1 MRVLITAASRH
12 HATTDV
18 AQAIADTLERAGID
32 VAVHRPEEVGH
43 LGSYDAVIVGS
54 AVYAGHWLAPA
65 KDLVARTSNRL
76 RTMPVWLFS
85 TGPLGDPLKP
95 DELPVD
101 VAPMLDES
109 GAREHRLFGGR
120 LDRHE
125 LGFAEKAIV
134 RVVGAP
140 EGDFRPWGE
149 IEAWAEEIA
158 MTLKAS
164 GSAVSVPG

>member
-43 LGSYDAVIVGS
+43 LASYDAVILGS
-54 AVYAGHWLAPA
+54 AIYAGHWLAPA

-101 VAPMLDES
+101 VTPMLEES

-125 LGFAEKAIV
+125 LGLAEKAIV
-134 RVVGAP
+134 RVVGAA

-158 MTLKAS
+158 TTLKAS
-164 GSAVSVPG
+164 VPAVSVPG